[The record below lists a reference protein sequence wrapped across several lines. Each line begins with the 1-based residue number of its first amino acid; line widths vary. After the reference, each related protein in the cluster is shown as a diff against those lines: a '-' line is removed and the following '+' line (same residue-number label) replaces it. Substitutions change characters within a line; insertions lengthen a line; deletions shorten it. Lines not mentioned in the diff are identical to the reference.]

1 MSIPSD
7 SRPQEHPEH
16 GVPAE
21 GAPPQPGGEALGAE
35 ARVAEEKPRYYYPN
49 KIGRAYLLALEEV
62 MGRRGLTAVLNL
74 AGLRHWI
81 EAYPPNN
88 LDREVL
94 FDDFA
99 ALNQALD
106 DMYGPRGGRGLAIRA
121 ARAAFS
127 IAYEDFSGVAG
138 VAGAAFKLLPLNTRL
153 KIGLPGM
160 ARVFNQFSD
169 QVSWVKEEDDR
180 FVYGIDRCPVCWGR
194 KADRPICHAAV
205 GLLREGIAWATGRE
219 YKVEEFECVAMGHP
233 SCKFAIH
240 KEPIK

>member
-7 SRPQEHPEH
+7 PTQGEKPIHE
-16 GVPAE
+16 
-21 GAPPQPGGEALGAE
+21 PQPPEVTLE
-35 ARVAEEKPRYYYPN
+35 DLHREVLHPEEKPRYYYPN

-74 AGLRHWI
+74 AGLHRWI

-127 IAYEDFSGVAG
+127 IAYEDFSAVAG

-160 ARVFNQFSD
+160 ARVFTQFSD
-169 QVSWVKEEDDR
+169 QVSWVREEEDH

-205 GLLREGIAWATGRE
+205 GLLREGITWATGRE
-219 YKVEEFECVAMGHP
+219 YRVEEFECVAMGHP
-233 SCKFAIH
+233 SCKFAIY
-240 KEPIK
+240 KEPLG

>member
-1 MSIPSD
+1 MSISSD
-7 SRPQEHPEH
+7 PIQDEKPAQEPPPT
-16 GVPAE
+16 GVAQE
-21 GAPPQPGGEALGAE
+21 APHREATGP
-35 ARVAEEKPRYYYPN
+35 EEKPRYYYPN

-62 MGRRGLTAVLNL
+62 MGRRGLVAVLNL

-88 LDREVL
+88 LEREVL

-127 IAYEDFSGVAG
+127 IAYEDFSAVAG
-138 VAGAAFKLLPLNTRL
+138 VAGAAFKLLPLHTRL

-160 ARVFNQFSD
+160 ARVFTQFSD
-169 QVSWVKEEDDR
+169 QISWVKEEEDR

-219 YKVEEFECVAMGHP
+219 YRVEEFECVAVGDP
-233 SCKFAIH
+233 SCKFAIY
-240 KEPIK
+240 KEPLG